1 MHHVVVIRLPWS
13 LLSLVCVSLSFFL
26 SCAQISG
33 LRSTVAEQRV
43 NAVAQRSIVAE
54 QSSTIVALVS
64 TIAAQDSGI
73 TAQGSYLVELANRLE
88 AFNASLQSNGTMCPG
103 VRSPARML
111 TCTVLAAACCRL
123 LSLAVCPPSQTQ
135 ARTIY
140 HPMPRSPSRC
150 CVWFPLRIAATSRR
164 RVVVRKR

>member
-1 MHHVVVIRLPWS
+1 M
-13 LLSLVCVSLSFFL
+13 
-26 SCAQISG
+26 
-33 LRSTVAEQRV
+33 

-103 VRSPARML
+103 VEISGTNAD
-111 TCTVLAAACCRL
+111 VYGACCRL
-123 LSLAVCPPSQTQ
+123 LSLAVACCLSPFSDPGPHYISSY
-135 ARTIY
+135 AALTI
-140 HPMPRSPSRC
+140 S
-150 CVWFPLRIAATSRR
+150 VL
-164 RVVVRKR
+164 RVVSFAHRRHQPSSCGRPKALI